1 METEKRTWAF
11 DQAAGALPQRLR
23 RLALTL
29 PPGERAWAEELR
41 LRAGR
46 PLSVVFSSGEQS
58 LGGPPVEPRELEQ
71 LLELATR
78 ASVHAALP
86 QLRRG
91 FLTIEGG
98 HRIGLCGTAVM
109 REGEIVQ
116 LRNLSSASVRIARQ
130 VKGAADGLLP
140 RLCQGGRLTDPL
152 ILAPPGLGK
161 TTLLRDIIRAVSDG
175 DGVTPM
181 RVGIADERGE
191 LAAMYDG
198 LPQLDVGR
206 RTDVLDGCPKGT
218 ALLMLL
224 RGMNPQVLAADEI
237 TAPADCAALEAAAN
251 CGVTLLATAHASGT
265 EDLSSRPLYRR
276 LLDAG
281 IFRRVVLIR
290 GSGRSRTYQVKR
302 LEGGVAC

>member
-46 PLSVVFSSGEQS
+46 PLSAVFPGGERS

-78 ASVHAALP
+78 ASVHTALP

-109 REGEIVQ
+109 REGEMVQ
-116 LRNLSSASVRIARQ
+116 LRGLSSASIRIARQ

-140 RLCQGGRLTDPL
+140 RLCRGGRLTDTL

-161 TTLLRDIIRAVSDG
+161 TTLLRDLIRQVSDG
-175 DGVTPM
+175 IDCQPEPWPPSITRSPWAMWRPVCAPM
-181 RVGIADERGE
+181 TSG
-191 LAAMYDG
+191 
-198 LPQLDVGR
+198 PPSPR
-206 RTDVLDGCPKGT
+206 R
-218 ALLMLL
+218 
-224 RGMNPQVLAADEI
+224 
-237 TAPADCAALEAAAN
+237 
-251 CGVTLLATAHASGT
+251 
-265 EDLSSRPLYRR
+265 
-276 LLDAG
+276 
-281 IFRRVVLIR
+281 
-290 GSGRSRTYQVKR
+290 
-302 LEGGVAC
+302 

>member
-41 LRAGR
+41 LRAGQ
-46 PLSVVFSSGEQS
+46 PLSVVFPTGERS
-58 LGGPPVEPRELEQ
+58 LGAPPVEPRELEQ

-78 ASVHAALP
+78 ASVHTALP

-109 REGEIVQ
+109 REGEMVQ
-116 LRNLSSASVRIARQ
+116 LRGLSSASIRIARQ

-140 RLCQGGRLTDPL
+140 RLCRGGRLTDTL

-161 TTLLRDIIRAVSDG
+161 TTLLRDLIRQVSDG
-175 DGVTPM
+175 IDCQPL
-181 RVGIADERGE
+181 RVALADERE
-191 LAAMYDG
+191 RW
-198 LPQLDVGR
+198 PPCIRVCPSWTWGR
-206 RTDVLDGCPKGT
+206 APMCWT
-218 ALLMLL
+218 AV
-224 RGMNPQVLAADEI
+224 P
-237 TAPADCAALEAAAN
+237 
-251 CGVTLLATAHASGT
+251 
-265 EDLSSRPLYRR
+265 RP
-276 LLDAG
+276 
-281 IFRRVVLIR
+281 
-290 GSGRSRTYQVKR
+290 
-302 LEGGVAC
+302 GG

>member
-41 LRAGR
+41 LRAGQ
-46 PLSVVFSSGEQS
+46 PLSVVFPTGERS
-58 LGGPPVEPRELEQ
+58 LGAPPVEPRELEQ

-78 ASVHAALP
+78 ASVHTALP

-109 REGEIVQ
+109 REGEMVQ
-116 LRNLSSASVRIARQ
+116 LRGLSSASIRIARQ

-140 RLCQGGRLTDPL
+140 RLCRGGRLTDTL

-161 TTLLRDIIRAVSDG
+161 TTLLRDLIRQVSDG
-175 DGVTPM
+175 IDCEPL
-181 RVGIADERGE
+181 RVALADERGE
-191 LAAMYDG
+191 VAALYQG
-198 LPQLDVGR
+198 LPQLDVGA
-206 RTDVLDGCPKGT
+206 RTDVLDGCPKARG
-218 ALLMLL
+218 LMMLL
-224 RGMNPQVLAADEI
+224 RAMNPQVLAVDEI
-237 TAPADCAALEAAAN
+237 TAPEDVAALCAAAG
-251 CGVTLLATAHASGT
+251 CGVTVLATAHGENRA
-265 EDLSSRPLYRR
+265 DLSRRAVYAPLWERSLFRR
-276 LLDAG
+276 LVT
-281 IFRRVVLIR
+281 IRR
-290 GSGRSRTYQVKR
+290 GQTGREYLVEE
-302 LEGGVAC
+302 LN